1 MKKRD
6 KKLLIV
12 MIIIIVIVVLLTV
25 VMVKVNYNKDI
36 KMSGKVV
43 TSIKDTSDEFATCAE
58 AIETF
63 YEDDKYT
70 YSFHCI
76 MSDRIMVYYDDGT
89 SENVKQALNKGH
101 ISIRLL
107 KKYKIRYIKEKK

>member
-6 KKLLIV
+6 KKQLVI
-12 MIIIIVIVVLLTV
+12 MIIIIAILVLLTV
-25 VMVKVNYNKDI
+25 VIVKVNYSKDI
-36 KMSGKVV
+36 KMSWKTV
-43 TSIKDTSDEFATCAE
+43 TNIKDTSDEFATCAD

-89 SENVKQALNKGH
+89 SENVEQALNKGH

-107 KKYKIRYIKEKK
+107 DKYKIRYIKEKK

>member
-6 KKLLIV
+6 KKLVIV

-43 TSIKDTSDEFATCAE
+43 TSIKDTSDEFATCAD

-76 MSDRIMVYYDDGT
+76 MSDMIMVYYDDGT
-89 SENVKQALNKGH
+89 S
-101 ISIRLL
+101 
-107 KKYKIRYIKEKK
+107 